1 MVNARRN
8 KNNRTPAQRQA
19 ASKPSPLPASVIEKE
34 KPVPLDNK
42 NTTVKKISSVTTAE
56 YRSLWND
63 SFGKLAIRATQ
74 SLVVLLALAIL
85 IFGMLQLHVIVVPV
99 LIALIIASAL
109 HPLVTFMVNKKI
121 PRVVAT
127 VIALV
132 SGVAIFSGV
141 VTLIVTG
148 IKSQWG
154 LLEKSVLQ
162 GIKQVQEWVIAN
174 SSFIDAEQL
183 DAMQKKAV
191 EFATSSSV
199 TSGAL
204 AGASNVFS
212 GLASFIL
219 GIVILFFFVKD
230 GLKIWAFILKPL
242 PPVFEEKAKKVGAR
256 SVQVLG
262 GYVNGTA
269 LIALVDSVLIGLG
282 LWILQVPLALPLA
295 VIVFIGAFIPIVGA
309 SAAGVLAA
317 LVALVT
323 NDLQTAII
331 VAIIVVIVNQ
341 LEGNFLAPVVL
352 GKSLAL
358 HELVVLLALATGTI
372 LGGIIGTLL
381 SVPIAAVTWA
391 AIKAWQENSTE
402 NLDKVKEKPK
412 LIS

>member
-1 MVNARRN
+1 MANIKRN

-19 ASKPSPLPASVIEKE
+19 ASKPTPLPNNVVEKE
-34 KPVPLDNK
+34 
-42 NTTVKKISSVTTAE
+42 NTVSQTPKAIAKTTSSTTFVGQT
-56 YRSLWND
+56 SLWND
-63 SFGKLAIRATQ
+63 SFGKLATRSLQ
-74 SLVVLLALAIL
+74 GLVVLLASVAL
-85 IFGMLQLHVIVVPV
+85 IYGMLQLHVIIVPI

-109 HPLVTFMVNKKI
+109 HPLVAFMERKNV
-121 PRVVAT
+121 PRAIAT
-127 VIALV
+127 VVALV
-132 SGVAIFSGV
+132 SGVAAFSGV
-141 VTLIVTG
+141 VTLVVLG
-148 IKSQWG
+148 IKSQWN
-154 LLEKSVLQ
+154 LLSDSVLQ
-162 GIKQVQEWVIAN
+162 GITQIQQWLSSGN
-174 SSFIDAEQL
+174 SPIDEAQL
-183 DAMQKKAV
+183 DAIQKKAV
-191 EFATSSSV
+191 EFATSSSF

-204 AGASNVFS
+204 AGAGSVFS
-212 GLASFIL
+212 ALASFIL

-230 GLKIWAFILKPL
+230 GPKIWAFILKPL
-242 PPVFEEKAKKVGAR
+242 PPVFEEKAKRVGIR

-269 LIALVDSVLIGLG
+269 LIALVDSVLIGIG

-358 HELVVLLALATGTI
+358 HELVILLALSAGAI

-391 AIKAWQENSTE
+391 AIKAW
-402 NLDKVKEKPK
+402 KEVDDEHERIRKPK
-412 LIS
+412 IALK